1 MHTMALTPEQK
12 TGARKWNEIIKSNV
26 SNAIGFELGG
36 DFIAANYAPGFNYA
50 IKQQH
55 YNKDTLS
62 AFNTLLTE
70 SDGVPVI
77 KDVYSELY
85 INVIGSLEYSISK
98 ADRIKIN
105 QEEQKHAALVGTII
119 NLYAESELD
128 DDPQDHPT
136 IMYIMKRIKEVTGSD
151 YLHLDTKTFPSLSN
165 LCSKLSEYSR
175 LASFTN
181 SMQNDWSVVFD
192 RIQKIK
198 ENITDPS
205 KENGG
210 LETAKNEFYIG
221 WDKLPETETIKND
234 LENEGS
240 SIEFSISTN
249 HFESSQSELHF
260 ESDVAVKVPFNWIFN
275 MKIDHEHEF
284 DFSKYYSKDSSLDI
298 DFKFIGV
305 STVAAVPTPISS
317 NNEKGWFAADMLK
330 EAAEKSG
337 KDATGIRLHGSRYDP
352 DKLFGKDGMLRRI
365 STVVIS
371 QQPIITLTF
380 SNFEASEL
388 YTYFQQHTN
397 VKFNILGGLIS
408 GEHDNDFSCT
418 NYNYDSSENT
428 LTVTLTPPPL
438 GGTGSLGKQTAYVLG
453 GTAEYFPRG

>member
-1 MHTMALTPEQK
+1 MALTPEQK